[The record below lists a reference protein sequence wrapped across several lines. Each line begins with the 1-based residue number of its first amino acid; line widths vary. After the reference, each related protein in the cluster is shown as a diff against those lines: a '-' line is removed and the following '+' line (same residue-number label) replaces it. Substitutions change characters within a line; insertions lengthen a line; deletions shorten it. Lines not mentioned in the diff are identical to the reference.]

1 MIDPLAQTIGVY
13 DKISSTYSAQWF
25 QSTAVEEFIT
35 RFVSKLDKNPVVLD
49 VGCGSG
55 REIKF
60 LTDKSIDCV
69 GIDLSLG
76 TIKQARNNVP
86 DGYFRVMDARY
97 LDYPDNLFD
106 GVVCIA
112 VVHHLYDR
120 DFRKALQEIIRV
132 TKSKGKIALTVRLGS
147 GYKFDKFGRFVVHR
161 EKQTIIHAMESL
173 GFDILDTS
181 VSEVDEDRN
190 WLQLVLSNIE
200 KPNRSLDNMCSFCQ
214 GPLFLK
220 ENRVVGAPVAAS
232 VLWGDEDFYVT
243 IDVAPLVEGHLL
255 LCTKKHHLSTL
266 GSGQD
271 LYGLSYHKSEIDRVL
286 KKAYNR
292 RPVFLEHG
300 TRPNKETR
308 DSCIEHAHVHA
319 LPLQNELRN
328 RVETRIGHLVQHKSL
343 VTADRSAD
351 GGEYIAYENKK
362 GVVFLKKDKVEELP
376 SQFFRLVV
384 ADTLEIESYHWV
396 QVRDNPD
403 TISKFKRTLETIT
416 DALDQITAIREIIS
430 DIPQKIRI
438 ELSIGKSDLVKTDSR
453 KAKIVK
459 KKIEN
464 LSQKIGYSKLELG
477 DLGERAIIDNI
488 LVPFFDGAYRGPKFI
503 GDDAAIVRWKEK
515 SLLATTDHCPK
526 PVFFS
531 LGLDSYMAYGWLCVA
546 ISLSDIAAMGG
557 IPKSLLLNTE
567 MPVDM
572 KVSDYVSFIDG
583 VHFAAKN
590 YNTRII
596 GGNIREAKSFSASS
610 TVLGEPTHET
620 PLTRDGA
627 EPGQSIFIAGAMGL
641 FWAGIFERHYNIL
654 LPLDNHNELRSG
666 LLFPEPKIHAAQ
678 ALSATGAV
686 GACMDASDG
695 PTQAIRTLAMANE
708 LDFILD
714 YEQLRPNESVSLVA
728 DFLNIDPKALMLS
741 WGNFELVFTAFEDEL
756 YERFAHEIDNFSI
769 KKIGH
774 VKPGSGKFLIKNG
787 VSLKELPMLAS
798 DRFNKSNPIFSIDT
812 YKSQLKNMIL

>member
-13 DKISSTYSAQWF
+13 DNISSTYSAQWF
-25 QSTAVEEFIT
+25 QSTAVEGFINQ
-35 RFVSKLDKNPVVLD
+35 FVSKLGLNPVVLD

-55 REIKF
+55 REIKL
-60 LTDKSIDCV
+60 LTDRRVDCV

-76 TIKQARNNVP
+76 TVKQARSNVP
-86 DGYFRVMDARY
+86 NGYFRVMDARY

-120 DFRKALQEIIRV
+120 DFRKALKEIIRV

-147 GYKFDKFGRFVVHR
+147 GYNFDKFGRFVVYR
-161 EKQTIIHAMESL
+161 EKESIIQNLENL
-173 GFDILDTS
+173 GFDILDVS
-181 VSEVDEDRN
+181 VSEADKNRN
-190 WLQLVLSNIE
+190 WLQLILSNIE
-200 KPNRSLDNMCSFCQ
+200 KPNHSSDNMCSFCQ

-220 ENRVVGAPVAAS
+220 ENRGVGAPVAAS

-255 LCTKKHHLSTL
+255 LCTKNHHLSTL

-271 LYGLSYHKSEIDRVL
+271 LFALSYHKSEIDRVL

-300 TRPNKETR
+300 TRSDEHTR

-319 LPLQNELRN
+319 LPLQNELRS

-343 VTADRSAD
+343 ITADRSAG
-351 GGEYIAYENKK
+351 GGEYIAYENKR

-396 QVRDNPD
+396 QVRDNPE
-403 TISKFKRTLETIT
+403 TISKFNRSLETII
-416 DALDQITAIREIIS
+416 DALDNITAKREIIS
-430 DIPQKIRI
+430 DIPQRIRI
-438 ELSIGKSDLVKTDSR
+438 ELSTGKSDLVKIDSQ
-453 KAKIVK
+453 KAQVVR
-459 KKIEN
+459 KKIEKLN
-464 LSQKIGYSKLELG
+464 PRMDYSKVELG

-503 GDDAAIVRWKEK
+503 GDDAAIVRWNKK

-526 PVFFS
+526 PVFFN
-531 LGLDSYMAYGWLCVA
+531 LGLESYMAYGWLCVA
-546 ISLSDIAAMGG
+546 ISISDIAAMGG
-557 IPKSLLLNTE
+557 TPKSLLLNTE

-583 VHFAAKN
+583 VHFAAKS

-596 GGNIREAKSFSASS
+596 GGNIREARNFGASS
-610 TVLGEPTHET
+610 TVLGEPTHEA

-627 EPGQSIFIAGAMGL
+627 CSFQSQKFML
-641 FWAGIFERHYNIL
+641 
-654 LPLDNHNELRSG
+654 
-666 LLFPEPKIHAAQ
+666 
-678 ALSATGAV
+678 
-686 GACMDASDG
+686 
-695 PTQAIRTLAMANE
+695 
-708 LDFILD
+708 
-714 YEQLRPNESVSLVA
+714 LRPFRQLVPSVPVWMLQMA
-728 DFLNIDPKALMLS
+728 LPKQFVL
-741 WGNFELVFTAFEDEL
+741 WQ
-756 YERFAHEIDNFSI
+756 R
-769 KKIGH
+769 
-774 VKPGSGKFLIKNG
+774 
-787 VSLKELPMLAS
+787 PM
-798 DRFNKSNPIFSIDT
+798 K
-812 YKSQLKNMIL
+812 